1 MERLVFAAIDPLPT
15 PLPTP
20 LRCDVGSLTPAFVAD
35 NLAWMRGRAANSTE
49 PYWRHVGFLL
59 DQLDGMAAGYNAHLA
74 AGAQPLSSEQ
84 LLLIQ

>member
-35 NLAWMRGRAANSTE
+35 NVTQGSIATE
-49 PYWRHVGFLL
+49 LPNERKRDL
-59 DQLDGMAAGYNAHLA
+59 
-74 AGAQPLSSEQ
+74 PSSEE
-84 LLLIQ
+84 